1 MKALFIVLLIASVL
15 ALIPLGVDGGY
26 ATEQGPT
33 LRVRIGLFSIGI
45 LPKKKKEPKVRKP
58 AKPEKPGKKKK
69 GPPPLTNRGWIKLIK
84 AALRA
89 LSQLREKL
97 MVQYLRFRFTV
108 ASSDP
113 FKTALSFGYASGA
126 AASFVSL
133 LNGAFTIE
141 EPDIGPSFDFTATK
155 PKVDVWITASILVWQ
170 VLYVAAVL
178 LIEYLKIK
186 KQYALAA
193 TDKNEKTTDTTDKG
207 KD

>member
-26 ATEQGPT
+26 ATGKGST
-33 LRVRIGLFSIGI
+33 LRVRIGLFTFCI
-45 LPKKKKEPKVRKP
+45 LPKKKEPKVRKP

-69 GPPPLTNRGWIKLIK
+69 GLPKLTNRGWIRLIK
-84 AALRA
+84 AALHA

-113 FKTALSFGYASGA
+113 FKTAISFGYASGA
-126 AASFVSL
+126 AASFIPL
-133 LNGAFTIE
+133 LNKAFTIE

-155 PKVDVWITASILVWQ
+155 PKVDVWITASVFVWQ

-178 LIEYLKIK
+178 VIEYLKIK
-186 KQYALAA
+186 KQYALAT
-193 TDKNEKTTDTTDKG
+193 TDKNEKTTETNR
-207 KD
+207 

>member
-26 ATEQGPT
+26 ATGRGPT

-69 GPPPLTNRGWIKLIK
+69 GPPALTNRGWIRLIK
-84 AALRA
+84 AALHA

-97 MVQYLRFRFTV
+97 MVQYLRFRFTA

-126 AASFVSL
+126 AASFVPL

-155 PKVDVWITASILVWQ
+155 PKVDIWITASILVWQ

-178 LIEYLKIK
+178 GIEYLKIK

-193 TDKNEKTTDTTDKG
+193 TDNREKTTDTTDKG